1 VKALLFLL
9 ALGLLIYAAI
19 DCSRTPDNEIPSGLP
34 RSVWLVL
41 LLILPILGPALWIVA
56 SRSDRDRTF
65 PSAPSRR
72 PGSGRPGGGRLG
84 SGRPGGGPGRGGS
97 SIPRAPRGPD
107 DDPDFLHG
115 L

>member
-19 DCSRTPDNEIPSGLP
+19 DCSRTPDNELPSGLP
-34 RSVWLVL
+34 RPVWLVL
-41 LLILPILGPALWIVA
+41 LLILPILGPVLWLVA
-56 SRSDRDRTF
+56 SRGDSNHTAGGRRPPHK
-65 PSAPSRR
+65 PSARGGAPSRR
-72 PGSGRPGGGRLG
+72 
-84 SGRPGGGPGRGGS
+84 GP
-97 SIPRAPRGPD
+97 IGPD